1 MSSNG
6 KDRDFSL
13 LKGTTVPHIT
23 GRAATGR
30 LVDEVARVTGYNRVV
45 VKTIII
51 TFLQLIYKHLVNH
64 NAVSLRWLGT
74 FTFRKVGK
82 RKVASKKNIDSDGN
96 ITWDMIE
103 LDDTC
108 RVHFRPT
115 AKLKQE
121 SRWFPS
127 NEVESQTEEAQQREE
142 RFLDSLIG

>member
-6 KDRDFSL
+6 RDRDFSL
-13 LKGTTVPHIT
+13 LEGATVPHIT
-23 GRAATGR
+23 GRTATGR
-30 LVDEVARVTGYNRVV
+30 LVDEVARVTGYNRAV

-74 FTFRKVGK
+74 FTFRKVGS
-82 RKVASKKNIDSDGN
+82 RKVASKKHIDSDGK
-96 ITWDMIE
+96 ITWDMVD

>member
-1 MSSNG
+1 MFSNG

-13 LKGTTVPHIT
+13 LEGATVPHIT
-23 GRAATGR
+23 GRTATGR
-30 LVDEVARVTGYNRVV
+30 LIDEVARVTGYNRVV
-45 VKTIII
+45 VKMIII

-74 FTFRKVGK
+74 FTFRKARG
-82 RKVASKKNIDSDGN
+82 RKVASKKYVDSEGK

-103 LDDTC
+103 IDDTC
-108 RVHFRPT
+108 RVKFRPT

-127 NEVESQTEEAQQREE
+127 NEVESETEEARQREE
-142 RFLDSLIG
+142 RFLDSLAG